1 MVCSCCKGAFPHS
14 HNRAT
19 CPWAEKNGGP
29 RPLNQGQFLQPKKVK
44 KVKKSLEGLDGC
56 MNIFKEPKGLY
67 TPKKVKKPLEG
78 LAGCMNIFKEPKGL
92 YTPKKVK
99 KPLEGLA
106 GCMNIFKEPV
116 VHKTPTSTKICG
128 LCGVAGHNRR
138 TCSHAKCVAELVDAT
153 PAELRAAKTLSK
165 FLETPSIRCK
175 TITPFGPEDIHALKP
190 LITFL

>member
-44 KVKKSLEGLDGC
+44 KVKKSLEGLD
-56 MNIFKEPKGLY
+56 
-67 TPKKVKKPLEG
+67 
-78 LAGCMNIFKEPKGL
+78 GCMNIFKEPKGL